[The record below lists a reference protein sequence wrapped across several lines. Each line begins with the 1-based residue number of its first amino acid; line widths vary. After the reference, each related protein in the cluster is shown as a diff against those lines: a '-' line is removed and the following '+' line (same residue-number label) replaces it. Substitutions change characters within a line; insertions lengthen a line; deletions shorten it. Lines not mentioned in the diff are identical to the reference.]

1 MRKFI
6 EYIEYIVEGQVDGL
20 RDVKKIRH
28 YTTGAALKKILSS
41 GIIEPNESQGDDDW
55 KDYPIID
62 KKVVSFHDERTD
74 PEYDTLIDANNRVQS
89 IDGRTFTLAL
99 HMKKICACI
108 EIDYDKIDK
117 AIQDRT
123 HLLNIYGTKAEHFIN
138 MWNYNVENAKGDNE
152 YYIHNK
158 LKQDLA
164 ELVINAIKN
173 KDQKELLASL
183 KYVWGQYNFEDKHKD
198 EEAKLANEAIRKLFL
213 QYYDE
218 DTLNSTY
225 KGKFN
230 RDRNFYIDKV
240 ERQMGWGF
248 GYGFP
253 SLDMLKRTY
262 EESKRAADFAKR
274 HKLKPFNEEDG
285 KLLADYFVKFDWIN
299 IVKLLKAHGWQ
310 PGDSK
315 IEAFLGKGIL
325 RNNKKAD
332 GSLVRWLDELMSKK
346 DRIVNMDIEIR
357 IASPVELTKDNCVI
371 KIFNGICDA
380 TKQTAIKALPK
391 KYYEK
396 YNIEHIEPEGK

>member
-1 MRKFI
+1 MRSFI
-6 EYIEYIVEGQVDGL
+6 EYIDYIVEGQVDGL

-28 YTTGAALKKILSS
+28 YTTGAALKKILST
-41 GIIEPNESQGDDDW
+41 GFIEPNESPGDADW
-55 KDYPIID
+55 RDYPIKD

-74 PEYDTLIDANNRVQS
+74 PEYDTLIDANNRGIS
-89 IDGRTFTLAL
+89 IEGMTPTLAL

-117 AIQDRT
+117 SIQDRT
-123 HLLNIYGTKAEHFIN
+123 HLLNIYGTKAEHFVN
-138 MWNYNVENAKGDNE
+138 MWNNNVGNAKDDNE

-164 ELVINAIKN
+164 ELVINAIEN
-173 KDQKELLASL
+173 KDEKELLDSL
-183 KYVWGQYNFEDKHKD
+183 KYTWGEFDFEKKHKD
-198 EEAKLANEAIRKLFL
+198 EEAKLANDAIRKLFL

-225 KGKFN
+225 KGRFD
-230 RDRNFYIDKV
+230 RERNFYVDKV

-248 GYGFP
+248 VYGFP
-253 SLDMLKRTY
+253 TLNMLKKTY
-262 EESKRAADFAKR
+262 ETSKRAADFAKR
-274 HKLKPFNEEDG
+274 HKLKPFSEEDG
-285 KLLADYFVKFDWIN
+285 KLLAEYTVKFDWIN

-315 IEAFLGKGIL
+315 IESFLGAGIA
-325 RNNKKAD
+325 RNNKKVD

-380 TKQTAIKALPK
+380 TKQSALKALPK
-391 KYYEK
+391 KYYNK
-396 YNIEHIEPEGK
+396 YNIEHIEPEAK

>member
-1 MRKFI
+1 MRSFVD
-6 EYIEYIVEGQVDGL
+6 YIEYIVEGQVDGL

-41 GIIEPNESQGDDDW
+41 GFIQPNESPGDEDW
-55 KDYPIID
+55 RDYPIKD

-74 PEYDTLIDANNRVQS
+74 PEYDTLISCNRRKES
-89 IDGRTFTLAL
+89 IEGQTYTLAL

-123 HLLNIYGTKAEHFIN
+123 HLLNIYGTKAEHFVN
-138 MWNYNVENAKGDNE
+138 MWNYNVGNAKDDNE

-158 LKQDLA
+158 IKEELA
-164 ELVINAIKN
+164 ELFINAIETKN
-173 KDQKELLASL
+173 KELIDSL
-183 KYVWGQYNFEDKHKD
+183 KYVWGEFSFGDKFED
-198 EEAKLANEAIRKLFL
+198 EEAKLANDAIRKIFL

-218 DTLNSTY
+218 ETLNSTY
-225 KGKFN
+225 KGRFD
-230 RDRNFYIDKV
+230 RDRNFYVDKV

-248 GYGFP
+248 GYGVP
-253 SLDMLKRTY
+253 TLQLLKNTY
-262 EESKRAADFAKR
+262 VESKRAADFAKR
-274 HKLKPFNEEDG
+274 HKLKPFSEEDG
-285 KLLADYFVKFDWIN
+285 KLLAEYTVKFDWIN

-315 IEAFLGKGIL
+315 IQAFLGSGIA
-325 RNNKKAD
+325 RNNKKVD
-332 GSLVRWLDELMSKK
+332 GSLIRWLDKLMSKK

-357 IASPVELTKDNCVI
+357 IASPVELTKDNCTI

-380 TKQTAIKALPK
+380 TKQSALKSLPK
-391 KYYEK
+391 KYYNK
-396 YNIEHIEPEGK
+396 YNIEHIEPEAK

>member
-1 MRKFI
+1 MRSFI
-6 EYIEYIVEGQVDGL
+6 EYIDYIVEGQVDGL

-41 GIIEPNESQGDDDW
+41 GFIQPNESPGDEDW
-55 KDYPIID
+55 KDYPIED

-74 PEYDTLIDANNRVQS
+74 PEYDTLIDANNRGES
-89 IDGRTFTLAL
+89 IDGRTYTLAL

-123 HLLNIYGTKAEHFIN
+123 HLLNIYGTKAEHFVN
-138 MWNYNVENAKGDNE
+138 MWNYNVGNAKDDNE

-158 LKQDLA
+158 IKQDLA

-173 KDQKELLASL
+173 KEQKELLSSL
-183 KYVWGQYNFEDKHKD
+183 KYVWGEFSFEDKYKD
-198 EEAKLANEAIRKLFL
+198 EEAKLANDAIRKIFL

-225 KGKFN
+225 KGRFN
-230 RDRNFYIDKV
+230 RDRNFYVDKV

-274 HKLKPFNEEDG
+274 HKLKPFSEEDG
-285 KLLADYFVKFDWIN
+285 KLLAEYTVKFDWIN

-315 IEAFLGKGIL
+315 IQAFLGSGIA
-325 RNNKKAD
+325 RNNKKVD

-357 IASPVELTKDNCVI
+357 IASPVELTKDNCTI

-380 TKQTAIKALPK
+380 TKQSSLKSLPK
-391 KYYEK
+391 KYYNK
-396 YNIEHIEPEGK
+396 YNIEHIEPEAK